1 MSRGD
6 RVERH
11 EELMRQQRIL
21 TGKLHRQNEL
31 LEKLVE
37 SADGEVKDMSQC
49 EGCGRY
55 FKSVSSHRPHCE
67 FLEG

>member
-1 MSRGD
+1 
-6 RVERH
+6 
-11 EELMRQQRIL
+11 MRQQRII

-37 SADGEVKDMSQC
+37 SADGEVQDMSQC

-67 FLEG
+67 FLEA